1 MCYMQRIGVREL
13 RQYATRYLERVAA
26 GEVIE
31 VTNQGKPIARLM
43 PITIDPAWA
52 ELISIGEVNSAQRP
66 RTDLL
71 SIAPTR

>member
-13 RQYATRYLERVAA
+13 RQYATRYLERVSA

-31 VTNQGKPIARLM
+31 ITNQGKPVARLT
-43 PITIDPAWA
+43 PINIDTAWV
-52 ELISIGEVNSAQRP
+52 ELINAGEVNPAQRP

-71 SIAPTR
+71 HLTRTR